1 MSSTVIRVVWDP
13 IPTEHINGLLLG
25 YHVTAQKVGRV
36 KRSVTIETLNATSM
50 SVDLTGLSK
59 FSEYKILISGFTSKG
74 DGIEAEITSWTDE
87 DSKCSWVRY

>member
-1 MSSTVIRVVWDP
+1 
-13 IPTEHINGLLLG
+13 
-25 YHVTAQKVGRV
+25 
-36 KRSVTIETLNATSM
+36 M